1 MKGFDHEGER
11 AVVCGDWGCRRVFGN
26 VGGVFVRSSRGA
38 ERGGR
43 QLRRGNMSESLG
55 WSIRMANTTFHI
67 TSEEHGGSVGV
78 YGETGV
84 ALMTIDERG
93 GRINVSGNR
102 GGAWMSIGG
111 HGGFVSVHDMEGKE
125 GGGVLMG
132 VEKHGGMVW
141 AYSGGDPKA
150 TMDIDENGGR
160 VNVAGKNSQTS
171 QASMAVTASGDGGV
185 FTWDKDRRRLH
196 KLGD

>member
-1 MKGFDHEGER
+1 MKAKER
-11 AVVCGDWGCRRVFGN
+11 LYAV
-26 VGGVFVRSSRGA
+26 VGGVVGSLVTLAVCSFAPLGA
-38 ERGGR
+38 QSGED
-43 QLRRGNMSESLG
+43 GNFDAVTCREFRVVDSDG
-55 WSIRMANTTFHI
+55 KHHVYI

-111 HGGFVSVHDMEGKE
+111 HGGFVSVHDTDGKE

>member
-1 MKGFDHEGER
+1 MKAKER
-11 AVVCGDWGCRRVFGN
+11 LYAEI
-26 VGGVFVRSSRGA
+26 GGVVGA
-38 ERGGR
+38 VLTLAVCSLAPIGAQSGKDGNFDAVTCRE
-43 QLRRGNMSESLG
+43 LRVVDSKGKHHV
-55 WSIRMANTTFHI
+55 SIL
-67 TSEEHGGSVGV
+67 SEEHGGSVGV

-111 HGGFVSVHDMEGKE
+111 HGGFVSVHNKDGKK
-125 GGGVLMG
+125 GDGALMG

-160 VNVAGKNSQTS
+160 VNIAGKGSQTS
-171 QASMAVTASGDGGV
+171 QASMAVTSSGSGGV
-185 FTWDKDRRRLH
+185 FTWDKNGRRLH

>member
-1 MKGFDHEGER
+1 MKVKERLYAVIGGIVGSLVTLAVCSFAPLGAQSEEDVNFD
-11 AVVCGDWGCRRVFGN
+11 VVTCRELRVVDSKGKHH
-26 VGGVFVRSSRGA
+26 V
-38 ERGGR
+38 
-43 QLRRGNMSESLG
+43 
-55 WSIRMANTTFHI
+55 SIVI
-67 TSEEHGGSVGV
+67 EEHGGSVGV

-111 HGGFVSVHDMEGKE
+111 HGGFVSVHDTDGKE